1 MYASLRIFEVR
12 RAWAPAGAGVTNSLA
27 AVMDKLRSSGVAST
41 FGGHKVPT
49 KYRFFSVR
57 TRSHRAER
65 WV

>member
-49 KYRFFSVR
+49 LRKIGDTFNAPSARITAR
-57 TRSHRAER
+57 
-65 WV
+65 